1 MRLLPYARLARRIA
15 LGAIALASGAAP
27 ALAQSVDCGRL
38 QQQIAQM
45 DGAGGNRYAQAAR
58 RQQAEL
64 ARTQAYSH
72 QLGCDSFTSFFGA
85 NPQCGG
91 LQQRI
96 QQMQANLGQLQA
108 SGNAGP
114 RGELVQRFNAYC
126 RGAQPPRQ
134 RGFFESLFG
143 GGDEPRQQVVP
154 DGPPIDAPNPDGETQ
169 TAHGGA
175 QAVCVRTCD
184 GGFFPL
190 GISSHHSGEDLTQ
203 MCQALCPGAEV
214 AVFTRNPDADIKTAA
229 GLDGKPYVDLPNAL
243 KFQKTFVADC
253 SCRPKGKSW
262 AEALS
267 NAEEVL
273 GNTRKG
279 DILVT
284 PEKSDELSR
293 PKMDPKQKASL
304 LRSPATAMS
313 GPAAASQAAA
323 VAAQNDTPD
332 PNARIIRHVGPQP

>member
-1 MRLLPYARLARRIA
+1 MRSFSHVRLARRIA
-15 LGAIALASGAAP
+15 LGAAALALGATA
-27 ALAQSVDCGRL
+27 ALAQAVDCGRL

-58 RQQAEL
+58 KQQAEL
-64 ARTQAYSH
+64 ARTQAYYG
-72 QLGCDSFTSFFGA
+72 QLGCGSFTSLFGA

-108 SGNAGP
+108 AGNSGP

-175 QAVCVRTCD
+175 QAVC
-184 GGFFPL
+184 
-190 GISSHHSGEDLTQ
+190 
-203 MCQALCPGAEV
+203 
-214 AVFTRNPDADIKTAA
+214 
-229 GLDGKPYVDLPNAL
+229 
-243 KFQKTFVADC
+243 
-253 SCRPKGKSW
+253 
-262 AEALS
+262 
-267 NAEEVL
+267 
-273 GNTRKG
+273 
-279 DILVT
+279 
-284 PEKSDELSR
+284 
-293 PKMDPKQKASL
+293 
-304 LRSPATAMS
+304 LR
-313 GPAAASQAAA
+313 
-323 VAAQNDTPD
+323 
-332 PNARIIRHVGPQP
+332 